1 MKTIGARL
9 LLLISLLASCAAT
22 PPEQP
27 SSETLLLEPPEGWEL
42 VYQFNNFRTRLSEF
56 VPPGQTVSEW
66 AIKLTLESHADLI
79 QTDPIDILIAE
90 VKRLEETCTFVQ
102 HFNLSTGLEN
112 QYPTSVRLVFCGEN
126 RATDSGEISIMK
138 AIQGN
143 DFLYLLRLN
152 KRVAAF
158 EDASSEVNQQ
168 EVGSWSSY
176 LSRIKLCD
184 ASREEHPCPD
194 AD

>member
-1 MKTIGARL
+1 MGASAR
-9 LLLISLLASCAAT
+9 SPRARRVVGSALARAREARVRQNGANQGIALPADRDVPIT
-22 PPEQP
+22 PFF
-27 SSETLLLEPPEGWEL
+27 S
-42 VYQFNNFRTRLSEF
+42 
-56 VPPGQTVSEW
+56 PGS
-66 AIKLTLESHADLI
+66 D
-79 QTDPIDILIAE
+79 DPVLIAE